1 MLNKPERTVYPQG
14 YRKKISGIALFC
26 IGAILFIV
34 CLLSSFSF
42 LMRERYEVGLASF
55 IIAII
60 SLIMAIVGIYMF
72 FRGKSE
78 MKKQKNQTPL

>member
-1 MLNKPERTVYPQG
+1 MLNKPEKAVYPKG

-26 IGAILFIV
+26 IGVILFV
-34 CLLSSFSF
+34 GCMLSSLSS

-60 SLIMAIVGIYMF
+60 SLIVAIVGIYMF

-78 MKKQKNQTPL
+78 MKKQKNLS